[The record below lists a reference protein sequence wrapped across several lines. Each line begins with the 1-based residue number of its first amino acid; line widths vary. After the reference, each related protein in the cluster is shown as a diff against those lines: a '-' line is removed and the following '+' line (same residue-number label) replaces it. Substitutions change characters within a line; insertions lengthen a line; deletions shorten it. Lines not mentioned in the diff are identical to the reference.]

1 MSGLLPQLML
11 VGIAIAA
18 NNLTV
23 SLALG
28 SVAPK
33 AVWPRILTVFALFE
47 FGVPLVGAWLGQ
59 HLAGVIADHAAWL
72 GPACLIGLGAATVGI
87 AQRDGP
93 DRDRLARSLIGWR
106 ALMALAAGL
115 SADNLLVGFSM
126 GLSGVPPLALAGT
139 IVTCSVSFAWLGLV
153 AGRRAE
159 RNWGRA
165 AAIGSGLILMGLG
178 IAGLFESG

>member
-1 MSGLLPQLML
+1 MSGLFPQLLL
-11 VGIAIAA
+11 VGVAIAA
-18 NNLTV
+18 NNLAV

-33 AVWPRILTVFALFE
+33 AVWPRVLMVFALFE
-47 FGVPLVGAWLGQ
+47 FGVPLAGAWLGG

-72 GPACLIGLGAATVGI
+72 GPACLIGLGAATIGI
-87 AQRDGP
+87 AQRGGP
-93 DRDRLARSLIGWR
+93 DRDRLARSLTGWG
-106 ALMALAAGL
+106 ALIALAAGL
-115 SADNLLVGFSM
+115 STDNLLVGFSM

-139 IVTCSVSFAWLGLV
+139 IVTCSVIFAWAGLV

-178 IAGLFESG
+178 IAGLFELG